1 MTTEGPLDKIIAKCR
16 ELLALAEKRT
26 PGIWGRRKN
35 WNDDL
40 EEHDV
45 FPLEQKCEPPFSAVS
60 ICCAD
65 DCRDESAV
73 NAAFIAACAG
83 NAEAGW
89 KSTLAVIDYVL
100 EIMEVLGQNPE
111 HPLHVREQ
119 EVAEAIALKIIA
131 AYPIELLE

>member
-1 MTTEGPLDKIIAKCR
+1 MNLSIIEHLLLIESHLKK
-16 ELLALAEKRT
+16 LLAIAENRTHGKWEIIGQHQTEVLALDGTQEAIVVVDTRFFKEQTNPNEKEDAT
-26 PGIWGRRKN
+26 
-35 WNDDL
+35 
-40 EEHDV
+40 
-45 FPLEQKCEPPFSAVS
+45 
-60 ICCAD
+60 
-65 DCRDESAV
+65 
-73 NAAFIAACAG
+73 FIAACAG

-89 KSTLAVIDYVL
+89 KSTLAVIDHVL